1 MPTRLKLV
9 SPTTDFRRVALRGR
23 VRPVRGATFEH
34 WVGKRSSV
42 MASTN
47 AGDLPF
53 QRWHRFKEA
62 FDPELIARAVRESP
76 RPVRNLADPF
86 GGSGTSALAAQFL
99 GVTPTTVEVNPF
111 LADVIQAKVATYHVP
126 TLISALTHVCG
137 VSRRSRSQAAA
148 MIDALPATFIEPG
161 VKGRWLFDH
170 EVALEILRLRTA
182 ILQLE
187 DASIARLFRV
197 ILGGLMTSFS
207 NATVS
212 GKGRRYRVNWETRP
226 VDPRIVLAA
235 FSDAAAAA
243 IAEIDMFADRPVLE
257 ATVLCAD
264 SRAVFETLGPVD
276 LIVCS
281 PPYPNSFDY
290 TDVYNLELW
299 MLGYLG
305 STQDNRALR
314 QSTLTSH
321 VQVSRTF
328 AAAPSTPTLN
338 RTMKALHSSASQL
351 WDHRIPAMVGG
362 YFADLL
368 KLLRGSAHLLPP
380 GGQAWFVVGDS
391 QYARVRIQVARILA
405 ELAPRAGFDIKYTT
419 PFRSMRVS
427 PQQSGRPGLS
437 EDLVVM
443 TRR

>member
-1 MPTRLKLV
+1 MPTRPQPV
-9 SPTTDFRRVALRGR
+9 SPPPSFRRVALRGQ
-23 VRPVRGATFEH
+23 VRPAGGASFEH
-34 WVGKRSSV
+34 WVGSRSSV
-42 MASTN
+42 VASTN
-47 AGDLPF
+47 ASDLPF

-76 RPVRNLADPF
+76 RPVQSLADPF

-99 GVTPTTVEVNPF
+99 GVTPSTVEVNPF
-111 LADVIQAKVATYHVP
+111 LADLIQAKVATYHVP
-126 TLISALTHVCG
+126 TLISALTHVCD
-137 VSRRSRSQAAA
+137 VTRRSRSQAGT
-148 MIDALPATFIEPG
+148 MIAALPATFIEPG
-161 VKGRWLFDH
+161 VKGRWLFDR
-170 EVALEILRLRTA
+170 EVALEILRLRGA
-182 ILQLE
+182 IAQLE
-187 DASIARLFRV
+187 DPGIARLFRV

-212 GKGRRYRVNWETRP
+212 GKGRRYRVNWENRP
-226 VDPRIVLAA
+226 VNPRVVLAA

-243 IAEIDMFADRPVLE
+243 IGEIDIFADRPVRE
-257 ATVLCAD
+257 ATVLCGD
-264 SRAVFETLGPVD
+264 SRAMFKTLKPVD

-299 MLGYLG
+299 MLGYLA
-305 STQDNRALR
+305 SAQDNRALR

-321 VQVSRTF
+321 VQISRDF
-328 AAAPSTPTLN
+328 AAAPLTPTLN
-338 RTMKALHSSASQL
+338 RTMKALHRSASQL
-351 WDHRIPAMVGG
+351 WDHRLPAMVGG

-368 KLLRGSAHLLPP
+368 MLLHASARLLSE

-391 QYARVRIQVARILA
+391 QYAQVHVQVARILK
-405 ELAPRAGFDIKYTT
+405 ELAPLAGFCVEYMT

>member
-1 MPTRLKLV
+1 MPTKPLPS
-9 SPTTDFRRVALRGR
+9 SPPPGFRRVALRGH
-23 VRPVRGATFEH
+23 VRPSGGASFEH
-34 WVGKRSSV
+34 WVGQRSSV

-47 AGDLPF
+47 ASDLPF

-76 RPVRNLADPF
+76 RPVRSLADPF
-86 GGSGTSALAAQFL
+86 GGSGTSALTAQFL
-99 GVTPTTVEVNPF
+99 GVTPSTVEVNPF
-111 LADVIQAKVATYHVP
+111 LADLIQAKVATYYVP
-126 TLISALTHVCG
+126 ALISALTHVCG
-137 VSRRSRSQAAA
+137 IARRSRSQAGT
-148 MIDALPATFIEPG
+148 MIEALPATFIEPG
-161 VKGRWLFDH
+161 VKGRWLFDYD
-170 EVALEILRLRTA
+170 VALEILRLRGA
-182 ILQLE
+182 IAKLE
-187 DASIARLFRV
+187 DPSIACLFRV

-212 GKGRRYRVNWETRP
+212 GKGRRYRVNWESRP
-226 VDPRIVLAA
+226 VDPRSVLAA
-235 FSDAAAAA
+235 FSDAAAGA
-243 IAEIDMFADRPVLE
+243 IGEIDTFADRPVRK
-257 ATVLCAD
+257 ATVLCGD
-264 SRAVFETLGPVD
+264 SRAVFETLDPVD

-305 STQDNRALR
+305 SARDNRALR

-321 VQVSRTF
+321 VQVSRDF

-338 RTMKALHSSASQL
+338 RTMKALHRCASEL
-351 WDHRIPAMVGG
+351 WDHRLPAMVGG

-368 KLLRGSAHLLPP
+368 TLLHASARLLPQ

-391 QYARVRIQVARILA
+391 QYAKVHVQVARILE
-405 ELAPRAGFDIKYTT
+405 ELAPLAGFGVEYAT